1 MTISEE
7 LNMQCFMDHIA
18 NLLQDHGFEMMKI
31 QKLLI
36 RGGPEDSEDM
46 LFRVYVAREAGAV
59 PP

>member
-1 MTISEE
+1 
-7 LNMQCFMDHIA
+7 MQCFMDHIA